1 MVISLR
7 SSLVDIG
14 SRVAGRGSW
23 VAQRCVILSEAK
35 DLLARFG
42 KLAGKIPRCARND
55 ISLRSE

>member
-1 MVISLR
+1 L
-7 SSLVDIG
+7 
-14 SRVAGRGSW
+14 
-23 VAQRCVILSEAK
+23 LSEAK